1 MTLTQDEKQNIIEE
15 YARHEGDTGSPEVQI
30 ALLTEEINNLNAHLK
45 IHKHD
50 FHSKRGLF
58 QKIGRRRRL
67 LKHLH
72 SEDLKRYSELLEK
85 LGLRG

>member
-1 MTLTQDEKQNIIEE
+1 MTMTKERKQELINEFKI
-15 YARHEGDTGSPEVQI
+15 HENDTGSPEVQI

>member
-1 MTLTQDEKQNIIEE
+1 MTKERKQSIIEE
-15 YARHEGDTGSPEVQI
+15 FRINEHDTGSVEIQI
-30 ALLTEEINNLNAHLK
+30 AMLTHEINDLNAHLR

-58 QKIGRRRRL
+58 QKIGKRRRL
-67 LKHLH
+67 LRYLREK
-72 SEDLKRYSELLEK
+72 DLTRYSTLIEK